1 MNKEISKWL
10 RNIGFEEDRSYLH
23 VWQYRTEFFP
33 VSSEREARLCFELSS
48 KDENSY
54 SVCVTLEAEGSK
66 PENYSCGSLWLFT
79 ENGSDVKE
87 LFKKCLSNL
96 TQGFMPFIMRSL
108 EKLFGVM
115 SN

>member
-23 VWQYRTEFFP
+23 VWQYRTESFS
-33 VSSEREARLCFELSS
+33 VSADREARLCFELSCKEES
-48 KDENSY
+48 SY
-54 SVCVTLEAEGSK
+54 TVVVTLEAEGTK

-79 ENGSDVKE
+79 ENGNDVNE

-96 TQGFMPFIMRSL
+96 SHGFTPFIMKPL
-108 EKLFGVM
+108 ERLFGVM
-115 SN
+115 PG